1 MRAFVQWPAF
11 AALVIAYLLGSVPA
25 AYLAGRA
32 RGVDLR
38 AHGSGNL
45 GATNALRV
53 LGWKVGLPVF
63 LFDALK
69 GFVPAF
75 FFSRWFGV
83 HPHWAMAF
91 GLAAIVGHVKPV
103 FLLGRGGG
111 GGKGVASAA
120 GVFLG
125 LAPLATGVALAVFAA
140 VVALSGY
147 VSLGSLA
154 AAAALVAALGLTSG
168 VHGPV
173 FPVAVLVA
181 AFVFWSHRANIGRL
195 RRGEESSFRRRS
207 APAPALC
214 ETCGLGTAT
223 VDLTRV
229 SGNTATHQHLCERC
243 AARQGVERDLPAVE
257 LRS

>member
-1 MRAFVQWPAF
+1 VLPVAGLF
-11 AALVIAYLLGSVPA
+11 AAYLLGSVPA

-38 AHGSGNL
+38 THGSGNL

-53 LGWKVGLPVF
+53 LGWKIGLPVF

-69 GFVPAF
+69 GLVPAYVF
-75 FFSRWFGV
+75 WSWFGAD
-83 HPHWAMAF
+83 PRWSMAY

-111 GGKGVASAA
+111 GGKGVATAA

-125 LAPLATGVALAVFAA
+125 LAPLATGVALAAFA
-140 VVALSGY
+140 VVVAVSGY
-147 VSLGSLA
+147 VSLGSLTA
-154 AAAALVAALGLTSG
+154 AVALVAAVPFTSG
-168 VHGPV
+168 VRGPV

-195 RRGEESSFRRRS
+195 RRGEESSFRRR
-207 APAPALC
+207 
-214 ETCGLGTAT
+214 
-223 VDLTRV
+223 R
-229 SGNTATHQHLCERC
+229 
-243 AARQGVERDLPAVE
+243 AAAAAEP
-257 LRS
+257 RS

>member
-1 MRAFVQWPAF
+1 VAIGLPAIAGLF
-11 AALVIAYLLGSVPA
+11 AAYLLGSVPA

-53 LGWKVGLPVF
+53 LGWKVGVPVF

-69 GFVPAF
+69 GFVPAY
-75 FFSRWFGV
+75 FFSRWFGA
-83 HPHWAMAF
+83 HPHFAMAY
-91 GLAAIVGHVKPV
+91 GLATIVGHVKPV

-111 GGKGVASAA
+111 GGKGVATAA

-125 LAPLATGVALAVFAA
+125 LAPLATAVALAVFAA
-140 VVALSGY
+140 VVAVSGY

-154 AAAALVAALGLTSG
+154 AAGALVVALGMTTG
-168 VHGPV
+168 MRAPV
-173 FPVAVLVA
+173 FGLGALVA

-195 RRGEESSFRRRS
+195 RRGEESSFRRRR
-207 APAPALC
+207 APA
-214 ETCGLGTAT
+214 
-223 VDLTRV
+223 
-229 SGNTATHQHLCERC
+229 
-243 AARQGVERDLPAVE
+243 AVE
-257 LRS
+257 PRA

>member
-1 MRAFVQWPAF
+1 MPG
-11 AALVIAYLLGSVPA
+11 ALSVVLGLTAAYLLGSVPA

-69 GFVPAF
+69 GFVPACCVW
-75 FFSRWFGV
+75 RWFGA

-91 GLAAIVGHVKPV
+91 GLAAIVGHVRPV

-111 GGKGVASAA
+111 GGKGVATAA

-125 LAPLATGVALAVFAA
+125 LAPLATGAALAVFAA
-140 VVALSGY
+140 VVAVSGY

-154 AAAALVAALGLTSG
+154 AAVALVVALAVTQGVRGPLFPVAALVG
-168 VHGPV
+168 
-173 FPVAVLVA
+173 

-195 RRGEESSFRRRS
+195 RRGEESSVRRRR
-207 APAPALC
+207 P
-214 ETCGLGTAT
+214 AT
-223 VDLTRV
+223 VAGGGTGR
-229 SGNTATHQHLCERC
+229 
-243 AARQGVERDLPAVE
+243 
-257 LRS
+257 

>member
-1 MRAFVQWPAF
+1 MHPALGLL
-11 AALVIAYLLGSVPA
+11 AAYLLGSIPA

-75 FFSRWFGV
+75 FFARWFGA
-83 HPHWAMAF
+83 HSHWALAY
-91 GLAAIVGHVKPV
+91 GIAAIVGHVRPV
-103 FLLGRGGG
+103 FLLGAGGG
-111 GGKGVASAA
+111 GGKGVATAA

-125 LAPLATGVALAVFAA
+125 LAPLATGVALAAFAG

-147 VSLGSLA
+147 VSLGSLTA
-154 AAAALVAALGLTSG
+154 AVALVAALALTSG
-168 VHGPV
+168 PRGPV
-173 FPVAVLVA
+173 FGVAVAVA

-195 RRGEESSFRRRS
+195 RRGEESSVRRRR
-207 APAPALC
+207 APASDSA
-214 ETCGLGTAT
+214 AT
-223 VDLTRV
+223 R
-229 SGNTATHQHLCERC
+229 
-243 AARQGVERDLPAVE
+243 
-257 LRS
+257 

>member
-1 MRAFVQWPAF
+1 MHPALGLP
-11 AALVIAYLLGSVPA
+11 AAYLLGSIPA

-38 AHGSGNL
+38 SHGSGNL

-75 FFSRWFGV
+75 FFWRWFGA
-83 HPHWAMAF
+83 HPHWAMAY
-91 GLAAIVGHVKPV
+91 GLGAIVGHVRPV

-111 GGKGVASAA
+111 GGKGVATAA

-125 LAPLATGVALAVFAA
+125 LAPLPTAVALAVFAA
-140 VVALSGY
+140 VVAASGY

-154 AAAALVAALGLTSG
+154 AAVSLAVAVG
-168 VHGPV
+168 VSVGPRAPV
-173 FPVAVLVA
+173 FGLAVAVG
-181 AFVFWSHRANIGRL
+181 AFVFYSHRANIGRL
-195 RRGEESSFRRRS
+195 LRGEESSIRRR
-207 APAPALC
+207 ARA
-214 ETCGLGTAT
+214 TAA
-223 VDLTRV
+223 
-229 SGNTATHQHLCERC
+229 G
-243 AARQGVERDLPAVE
+243 GVEPPR
-257 LRS
+257 

>member
-1 MRAFVQWPAF
+1 VSGAVLPIIGLGA
-11 AALVIAYLLGSVPA
+11 AYLLGSVPA

-69 GFVPAF
+69 GFVPAYLF
-75 FFSRWFGV
+75 WRWFGA
-83 HPHWAMAF
+83 HPHWSMAY
-91 GLAAIVGHVKPV
+91 GLAAIVGHVRPV

-111 GGKGVASAA
+111 GGKGVATAA

-125 LAPLATGVALAVFAA
+125 LAPFATAVALAVFAA
-140 VVALSGY
+140 VVAASGY

-154 AAAALVAALGLTSG
+154 AAAALVVSLAVTAGVRAPVFALG
-168 VHGPV
+168 
-173 FPVAVLVA
+173 AAVA

-195 RRGEESSFRRRS
+195 RRGEESRVRRRR
-207 APAPALC
+207 APAAADP
-214 ETCGLGTAT
+214 
-223 VDLTRV
+223 RV
-229 SGNTATHQHLCERC
+229 
-243 AARQGVERDLPAVE
+243 AAEPGP
-257 LRS
+257 

>member
-1 MRAFVQWPAF
+1 MHPALGL
-11 AALVIAYLLGSVPA
+11 AAAYLLGSVPA

-75 FFSRWFGV
+75 YFWRWFGA
-83 HPHWAMAF
+83 HPHWAMAY
-91 GLAAIVGHVKPV
+91 GLAAIVGHVRPV
-103 FLLGRGGG
+103 FLLRSGGG
-111 GGKGVASAA
+111 GGKGVAPAA

-125 LAPLATGVALAVFAA
+125 LAPAATAVALVVFAA
-140 VVALSGY
+140 VVGASGF

-154 AAAALVAALGLTSG
+154 AAVALVVALALTAG
-168 VHGPV
+168 TRAPV
-173 FPVAVLVA
+173 FGLGAAVAV
-181 AFVFWSHRANIGRL
+181 FVFWSHRANIGRL
-195 RRGEESSFRRRS
+195 RRGEESSVRRPRR
-207 APAPALC
+207 AAGA
-214 ETCGLGTAT
+214 GA
-223 VDLTRV
+223 
-229 SGNTATHQHLCERC
+229 AERR
-243 AARQGVERDLPAVE
+243 A
-257 LRS
+257 